1 MRFYEALDLEP
12 KLALDIDDLK
22 RRFYE
27 RSRQWH
33 PDRFTRRSPEEQ
45 EKALEMTAVLND
57 AFRTLRDPNARAA
70 YFFKGKGI
78 ELPKEAPTE
87 VLKEFF
93 ELNMELEELRGG
105 DESVRPQIATNYE
118 RILEMREQTDAALAG
133 LFELYDRNE
142 DMRPTLIATAGDLLN
157 VRRYI
162 SNYVRAAG
170 KELNVPLPN

>member
-12 KLALDIDDLK
+12 KLALDLDDLK

-33 PDRFTRRSPEEQ
+33 PDRFSRASPEEQ

-57 AFRTLRDPNARAA
+57 AFRTLRDPFARAS
-70 YFFKGKGI
+70 YFFKESGI
-78 ELPKEAPTE
+78 NLPKEAPPD

-105 DESVRPQIATNYE
+105 DESVRPQVATAYE
-118 RILEMREQTDAALAG
+118 RILEMRQTTDTALAG

-142 DMRPTLIATAGDLLN
+142 EMRPTLIATAGDLLN
-157 VRRYI
+157 VRRYLA
-162 SNYVRAAG
+162 NYLRVAG
-170 KELNVPLPN
+170 KELHVPLPN